1 MTEKTKRENR
11 TASVHALTR
20 PSTARLFRLWAEKRG
35 LTDSAAVEG
44 LMVDALLREVT
55 ATPVGL
61 LARDL
66 PPDAAA
72 RIETILRAHDTP

>member
-1 MTEKTKRENR
+1 MTNAGRETR
-11 TASVHALTR
+11 TASIHALTR
-20 PSTARLFRLWAEKRG
+20 PSTARLFRLWVKKRG

-44 LMVDALLREVT
+44 LIVDALLREAT

-66 PPDAAA
+66 PPEVAA
-72 RIETILRAHDTP
+72 RIEMLLTTQDTA